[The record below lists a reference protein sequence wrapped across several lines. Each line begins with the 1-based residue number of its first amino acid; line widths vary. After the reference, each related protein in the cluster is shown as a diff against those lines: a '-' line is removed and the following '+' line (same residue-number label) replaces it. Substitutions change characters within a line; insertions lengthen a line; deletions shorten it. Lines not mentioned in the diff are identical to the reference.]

1 MDAVVPSRGGVECV
15 VLPLRLVLYTKAIVK
30 PEAMTDLSATLA
42 ILDRLVSFDTTSRN
56 SNIPCTDWIR
66 AHLRELGVEAEV
78 FVNAEGD
85 KHNLYAIIGPRD
97 VPGYVLSAHTDV
109 VPVDGQAWST
119 DPFTLAVKDGKA
131 FGRGACDMKG
141 FLACTLAMVPDM
153 LRKPLK
159 TPIHLAYSYD
169 EEVGCTGVR
178 DMLGPLSQRQP
189 RPIAAFIGEPS
200 SMQVIIGHK
209 GGQRVICRV
218 SGKAAHSSLAPRGV
232 NAVEWG
238 ARLVARIKDMAE
250 AQEAKGARDMLYDVP
265 HSTLHCGIFQG
276 GTSPNIVPHAAEISF
291 ECRNISADDPMTYI
305 SEIMRYAHEELEP
318 RMKAI
323 EPTAGFSFEM
333 RPNLPA
339 LETAPDHHAVTLA
352 KRLAGRNDHAKVAY
366 GTEASLFQEMAG
378 IPSVV
383 VGPGDID
390 QAHKPDEWIALADL
404 EKCNAFI
411 GRLIDE
417 CRA

>member
-1 MDAVVPSRGGVECV
+1 LTDTASTIAILE
-15 VLPLRLVLYTKAIVK
+15 RLVA
-30 PEAMTDLSATLA
+30 
-42 ILDRLVSFDTTSRN
+42 FDTTSRN

-66 AHLRELGVEAEV
+66 DHLKAQGVEAEV

-109 VPVDGQAWST
+109 VPVDGQDWTT
-119 DPFTLAVKDGKA
+119 DPFKLTVQDGKA
-131 FGRGACDMKG
+131 YGRGACDMKG
-141 FLACTLAMVPDM
+141 FLACTLAMVPEM
-153 LRKPLK
+153 LRQPLK

-178 DMLGPLSQRQP
+178 DMLEPLSKREP
-189 RPIAAFIGEPS
+189 RPLAAFIGEPS

-209 GGQRVICRV
+209 GGQRVIAHV
-218 SGKAAHSSLAPRGV
+218 AGKAAHSSLAPHGV

-238 ARLVARIKDMAE
+238 ARLVAKIRDMAE
-250 AQEAKGARDMLYDVP
+250 AQEAEGARDALYDVP
-265 HSTLHCGIFQG
+265 HSTLHCGLFHG

-291 ECRNISADDPMTYI
+291 ECRNISADDAMSYI
-305 SEIMRYAHEELEP
+305 GEVIRYAHEELEP
-318 RMKAI
+318 RMKRI
-323 EPTAGFSFEM
+323 EPAAGFRFEL

-339 LETAPDHHAVTLA
+339 LETAPDHPAVTLA

-366 GTEASLFQEMAG
+366 GTEASLFQSMAG

-390 QAHKPDEWIALADL
+390 QAHKPDEWIAVSDL
-404 EKCNAFI
+404 EKCNGFI
-411 GRLIDE
+411 RRLIEE
-417 CRA
+417 CRG

>member
-1 MDAVVPSRGGVECV
+1 MLSI
-15 VLPLRLVLYTKAIVK
+15 RLVLYTNEIVK
-30 PEAMTDLSATLA
+30 PDAMTDLSSTLA
-42 ILDRLVSFDTTSRN
+42 ILEKLVGFDTTSRN

-66 AHLRELGVEAEV
+66 AHLKGLGVEAET
-78 FVNAEGD
+78 FVSPEGD
-85 KHNLYAIIGPRD
+85 KHNLYAIIGPKD

-119 DPFTLAVKDGKA
+119 DPFTLTVKDGKA

-141 FLACTLAMVPDM
+141 FLACTLAMAPEM
-153 LRKPLK
+153 LRKPLR

-178 DMLGPLSQRQP
+178 DMLEPLSKREP

-200 SMQVIIGHK
+200 SMQVIVGHK
-209 GGQRVICRV
+209 GGQRVICHV

-250 AQEAKGARDMLYDVP
+250 AQEARGARDPLYDVP

-291 ECRNISADDPMTYI
+291 ECRHISGDDPMSYI
-305 SEIMRYAHEELEP
+305 GEIMRYAREELEP

-323 EPTAGFSFEM
+323 EPTAGFTFEL
-333 RPNLPA
+333 RPHLPA
-339 LETAPDHHAVTLA
+339 LETAPDHQAVTLA

-366 GTEASLFQEMAG
+366 GTEASLFQDMAG

-390 QAHKPDEWIALADL
+390 QAHKPDEWIALSEL

-411 GRLIDE
+411 ARLIDE

>member
-1 MDAVVPSRGGVECV
+1 MTNPATTLDILEK
-15 VLPLRLVLYTKAIVK
+15 LVA
-30 PEAMTDLSATLA
+30 
-42 ILDRLVSFDTTSRN
+42 FDTTSRN
-56 SNIPCTDWIR
+56 SNIPCADWIV
-66 AHLRELGVEAEV
+66 AYLAKHGVETEV

-85 KHNLYAIIGPRD
+85 KHNLYAIIGPKD

-131 FGRGACDMKG
+131 YGRGACDMKG
-141 FLACTLAMVPDM
+141 FLACTLAMVPAM
-153 LRKPLK
+153 VAATLK

-178 DMLGPLSQRQP
+178 DMLVHLAP
-189 RPIAAFIGEPS
+189 REPKPIAAFIGEPS

-209 GGQRVICRV
+209 GGQRVICTV
-218 SGKAAHSSLAPRGV
+218 SGKAAHSSLAPYGV
-232 NAVEWG
+232 NAVEYG
-238 ARLVARIKDMAE
+238 ARLVAKIKDMAE
-250 AQEAKGARDMLYDVP
+250 AQEATGTRDALYDVP
-265 HSTLHCGIFQG
+265 HSTLHTGIFTG
-276 GTSPNIVPHAAEISF
+276 GTSPNIVPHHAEISF

-305 SEIMRYAHEELEP
+305 NAIMRYAHEELTP
-318 RMKAI
+318 RMRRI
-323 EPTAGFSFEM
+323 EPTAGFTFEL
-333 RPNLPA
+333 RPTLPA
-339 LETAPDHHAVTLA
+339 LETAPDHLAVTMA

-366 GTEASLFQEMAG
+366 GTEASLFQSMAG

-390 QAHKPDEWIALADL
+390 QAHKPDEWILVADL

-411 GRLIDE
+411 RRLIDE

>member
-1 MDAVVPSRGGVECV
+1 
-15 VLPLRLVLYTKAIVK
+15 
-30 PEAMTDLSATLA
+30 MTDLATTLD
-42 ILDRLVSFDTTSRN
+42 ILKRLVAFDTTSRN
-56 SNIPCTDWIR
+56 SNIPCADWIV
-66 AHLRELGVEAEV
+66 AYLSKHGVATEV

-85 KHNLYAIIGPRD
+85 KHNLYAIIGPKD

-109 VPVDGQAWST
+109 VPVDGQNWST
-119 DPFTLAVKDGKA
+119 DPFKLTVQDGKA
-131 FGRGACDMKG
+131 YGRGACDMKG
-141 FLACTLAMVPDM
+141 FLACTLAMVPAM
-153 LRKPLK
+153 VKANLK

-178 DMLGPLSQRQP
+178 DMLVHLAP
-189 RPIAAFIGEPS
+189 REPKPVAAFIGEPS

-209 GGQRVICRV
+209 GGQRVICTV
-218 SGKAAHSSLAPRGV
+218 SGKAAHSSLAPHGV
-232 NAVEWG
+232 NAVEYG

-250 AQEAKGARDMLYDVP
+250 AQEASGKRDALYDVP
-265 HSTLHCGIFQG
+265 HSTMHTGLFTG
-276 GTSPNIVPHAAEISF
+276 GTSPNIVPHHAEISF

-305 SEIMRYAHEELEP
+305 NEIVRYAHEELTP
-318 RMKAI
+318 RMKRI
-323 EPTAGFSFEM
+323 EPTAGFSFEL

-339 LETAPDHHAVTLA
+339 LETAPDHMAVTMA

-366 GTEASLFQEMAG
+366 GTEASLFQNMAG

-390 QAHKPDEWIALADL
+390 QAHKPDEWILVSDL
-404 EKCNAFI
+404 DKCNSFI
-411 GRLIDE
+411 RRLIDE

>member
-1 MDAVVPSRGGVECV
+1 
-15 VLPLRLVLYTKAIVK
+15 
-30 PEAMTDLSATLA
+30 MTDLAATLA

-56 SNIPCTDWIR
+56 SNIPCTDWIQ
-66 AHLRELGVEAEV
+66 AHLQQLGVEAEV

-85 KHNLYAIIGPRD
+85 KHNLYAIIGPKD

-119 DPFTLAVKDGKA
+119 DPFTLTVKDGKA

-141 FLACTLAMVPDM
+141 FLACTLAMAPEM

-159 TPIHLAYSYD
+159 TPIHLARLQLRRGGGLHGRPRHAGAALQARAAAD
-169 EEVGCTGVR
+169 RGLHRRALVDAGDHRPQGRAAGDLQGVGQG
-178 DMLGPLSQRQP
+178 GPFLAR
-189 RPIAAFIGEPS
+189 AARGQCRRMGRAARGAHQGHGRGAGGE
-200 SMQVIIGHK
+200 
-209 GGQRVICRV
+209 RR
-218 SGKAAHSSLAPRGV
+218 
-232 NAVEWG
+232 
-238 ARLVARIKDMAE
+238 
-250 AQEAKGARDMLYDVP
+250 RDMLYDVP

-276 GTSPNIVPHAAEISF
+276 GPSPNIVPHAAEISF

-305 SEIMRYAHEELEP
+305 GEIIRYAREELEP

-323 EPTAGFSFEM
+323 EPSAGFSFEM
-333 RPNLPA
+333 RPLLPA
-339 LETAPDHHAVTLA
+339 LETAVDHPAVTLA

-366 GTEASLFQEMAG
+366 GTEASLFQDMAG

-417 CRA
+417 CGRDR